1 MPANLTGRYF
11 SCINGAMPVP
21 FGGYFTLKSVEWRF
35 HQDKG
40 PGRIMTMPTVFSAIE
55 WTASGLRLLD
65 QRRLPHAEEYLL
77 LTDAAAVAQAI
88 RDLVVRGAPAIG
100 ITAAYGVVLSAQQHC
115 NQASKNWQSCVAADI
130 AVLAA
135 ARPTAVNLVWALERM
150 QETLA
155 ARPADPVTALLA
167 QARRIHAA
175 DVTANRRMGE
185 LGAALIKNGD
195 SVLTYCNTGTLAT
208 GGYGT
213 ALGVIRSAWA
223 AGKLA
228 KVFAGE
234 TRPWLQGARLT
245 AWELVRDDIPVTLIT
260 DNAAAFLMQ
269 RGKVQWVI
277 TGADRVAANGDVI
290 NKIGTYQLAVA
301 CRYHG
306 VKMMVVAPLSTLDLA
321 MPDGQQVT
329 IEERPAAEIL
339 QLAGQPVAAT
349 GAAAWNP
356 VFDVTPAGLVDFLV
370 TEAGVVAAPDRDRL
384 RALVDGQ
391 LDMTGA
397 A

>member
-1 MPANLTGRYF
+1 
-11 SCINGAMPVP
+11 
-21 FGGYFTLKSVEWRF
+21 
-35 HQDKG
+35 
-40 PGRIMTMPTVFSAIE
+40 MTIPTTFSAIE
-55 WTASGLRLLD
+55 WTDSGLRLLD

-100 ITAAYGVVLSAQQHC
+100 ITAAYGVVLSAQQHRA
-115 NQASKNWQSCVAADI
+115 QVTENWRAGVAADI
-130 AVLAA
+130 AMLAA

-150 QETLA
+150 QQTLA
-155 ARPADPVTALLA
+155 GMP
-167 QARRIHAA
+167 
-175 DVTANRRMGE
+175 RRMGE
-185 LGAALIKNGD
+185 LGADLIKQGD

-213 ALGVIRSAWA
+213 ALGVVRSAWA

-228 KVFAGE
+228 NVFAGE

-245 AWELVRDDIPVTLIT
+245 AWELVRDDIPVTLIA

-301 CRYHG
+301 CRHHG
-306 VKMMVVAPLSTLDLA
+306 VKMMVVAPLSTLDMA
-321 MPDGQQVT
+321 MPDGRQVP

-349 GAAAWNP
+349 GASAWNP

-370 TEAGVVAAPDRDRL
+370 TEAGVVAAPDRDSMQ
-384 RALVDGQ
+384 ALIDG
-391 LDMTGA
+391 LPGA
-397 A
+397 PTAR